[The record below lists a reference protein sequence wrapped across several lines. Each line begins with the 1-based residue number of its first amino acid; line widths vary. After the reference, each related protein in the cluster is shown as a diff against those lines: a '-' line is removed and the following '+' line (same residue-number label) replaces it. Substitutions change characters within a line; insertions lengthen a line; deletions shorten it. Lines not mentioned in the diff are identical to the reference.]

1 MQTAAPYILAAVF
14 AGLALTLLA
23 LESRRR
29 RSPAERFRG
38 HKKSSCDKVTALAA
52 QIRCDNEVYRAAA
65 ARNVTGSNDKVD
77 LPFLAKVRATDAY
90 GAVREKVKEQ
100 VAMWEKILLY
110 INATVKKYREATSG
124 PQRDLVGDFE
134 PDAFKDV

>member
-1 MQTAAPYILAAVF
+1 MQAAAPYILAAVF

-29 RSPAERFRG
+29 RSRAERFRG
-38 HKKSSCDKVTALAA
+38 HKSSCDKVTALAA

-65 ARNVTGSNDKVD
+65 ARNVTGRNDKVD
-77 LPFLAKVRATDAY
+77 LPFLEKVRTTDAY
-90 GAVREKVKEQ
+90 GIVREKVKEQ

-124 PQRDLVGDFE
+124 SQRDMVGDFE
-134 PDAFKDV
+134 PDAYKDV